1 MNQYLKKNISI
12 IIPTLNS
19 GNTLIDTMESV
30 KSVEEIIIVDGG
42 SIDKTIKIART
53 KNAKLIHSSRG
64 RGIQLSRGAK
74 ASKKEWLLFIH
85 SDTKLEKGWES
96 AVEKFIKENKNIKAG
111 WFFLNFSNSNK
122 RLKIIAK
129 FANLRAKYLAIP
141 YGDQGLLISK
151 DLYLTL
157 GGYSKIPIM
166 EDVEFI
172 LRLGRKRIGAIKAN
186 IYTSPKR
193 YIEQGYMLRS
203 IQNIICLSFFL
214 LGFPIQKIY
223 KLYEKKF

>member
-64 RGIQLSRGAK
+64 RGIQLCRGAK
-74 ASKKEWLLFIH
+74 ESNKEWLLFIH

-96 AVEKFIKENKNIKAG
+96 AVETFIKENKNIKAG
-111 WFFLNFSNSNK
+111 WFVLSFSNSNK

-129 FANLRAKYLAIP
+129 FANLRAKY
-141 YGDQGLLISK
+141 QF
-151 DLYLTL
+151 T
-157 GGYSKIPIM
+157 
-166 EDVEFI
+166 
-172 LRLGRKRIGAIKAN
+172 
-186 IYTSPKR
+186 
-193 YIEQGYMLRS
+193 
-203 IQNIICLSFFL
+203 
-214 LGFPIQKIY
+214 
-223 KLYEKKF
+223 